1 MLASSGI
8 NALKIYSQEEET
20 RRLFRAA
27 QRDEQKRLEKEK
39 EVAKRRPEQQAR
51 IIIEVETSDD
61 DDDDY
66 DKKEEKDEMNQK
78 PAWTHSKLLSFHS
91 TVYNFL
97 SGKSLALGSAGIA
110 KGPNPT
116 LQNGA
121 NQTIVCGP
129 NAKLLIQYK

>member
-66 DKKEEKDEMNQK
+66 DKKDEKDEMNQK
-78 PAWTHSKLLSFHS
+78 PAWTQS
-91 TVYNFL
+91 
-97 SGKSLALGSAGIA
+97 KSLARGSAGIA